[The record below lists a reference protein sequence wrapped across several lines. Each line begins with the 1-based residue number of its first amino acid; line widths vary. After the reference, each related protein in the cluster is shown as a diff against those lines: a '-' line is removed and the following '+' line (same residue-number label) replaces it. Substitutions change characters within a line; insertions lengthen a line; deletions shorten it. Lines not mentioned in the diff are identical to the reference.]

1 MLFTLGVS
9 VFLHGLLP
17 PASLAA
23 TIFDPAIAWKT
34 LVTPHFRINFPQN
47 LEATA
52 KLTAAYAEEAHA
64 LLSPYLQSNPAQRTE
79 VTLLDSE
86 DTTNGFALPLPN
98 NQIFIYLS
106 SPPAD
111 QLMGRY
117 DSWLRDLLIHEYT
130 HVLHMEKTAGLPSL
144 INRVFGRSYFPNLI
158 QPIFLIEGLAVHTET
173 RFSTGGRGRDT
184 AYRMYLRQGALT
196 GNLAGLDKASGYY
209 TIDHP
214 GGEIPYAYG
223 MAFYRLLAE
232 RYGPDTPAKL
242 AQAHAANPYFGL
254 WGLDEELQSLTGK
267 TLQAIWQDLH
277 TDLKQRAYDQRAATL
292 ARGPLTPLHSITKAG
307 MHHRHPRYLPDGT
320 LAWAE
325 WDGHGF
331 AQMMTLKSEPGAR
344 PQRLMGKSPFGSWD
358 VSRDGRWVYHSRAWD
373 ENRFTNYDDLF
384 RYDQQNKKLER
395 LSRRARL
402 DMPAISPDGRWLVA
416 VQNGAGETSL
426 VKMRADGSGLKA
438 LTPARGRAQYSAPTW
453 HPSRHLLAVSA
464 WIDGARDLYL
474 VNPENGRMQALWR
487 DQSVDQDPVW
497 SPDGR
502 FLVFSSDR
510 EGTYNL
516 YAYDVNFQRL
526 FRISNVLGGLIE
538 PAISPDGTRLA
549 AASYG
554 SAGWDIVTLPFAR
567 THWVELPVPGRDP
580 RLRQPEP
587 AVSLKNTNSQPYDPW
602 PSLRPKTWAPF
613 GFLDERGPVWGFQ
626 TFGQDTLMQHFA
638 FGSFGYGLLSG
649 RPFYSLSYSNDVF
662 YPSLSAFATDTT
674 LISTPFHAG
683 TLHQVVQRGQY
694 QGFSATFPGLPSIFL
709 QNQWATGDTFTL
721 TFNAQHISD
730 ITEVAPLELPD
741 NLRPRTGQ
749 TNTVSATYRFA
760 DNYRFAYSISPEGG
774 NLATLGYEKALP
786 ALGSQYNFD
795 RVWVDWRRYTPLP
808 WPHHI
813 LATRLSG
820 GVNLGDQAGGDF
832 FLGGASSATLLSNVD
847 LRTASG
853 VGTRALPLRGYGFAS
868 QRGPAAAAL
877 NAEWRFPL
885 WAIQRG
891 VGPFPFFIRNL
902 HGAVFAEAGQAW
914 EGAFDWR
921 RSLADV
927 GLELRAQTH
936 IQQAP
941 TEVRFGLGQGLVQ
954 PDGLSPWPLIYFDLG
969 SYF

>member
-1 MLFTLGVS
+1 MGLTLS
-9 VFLHGLLP
+9 FLGTWAP
-17 PASLAA
+17 PGPAA
-23 TIFDPAIAWKT
+23 TIFDPEIQWASV
-34 LVTPHFRINFPQN
+34 VTPHFRINFPRG

-52 KLTAAYAEEAHA
+52 QLTAAYAEEAHS
-64 LLSPYLQSNPAQRTE
+64 LLAPYLQSTPSQRTE

-98 NQIFIYLS
+98 NQIFVYLN

-130 HVLHMEKTAGLPSL
+130 HILHMEKTAGLPSL
-144 INRVFGRSYFPNLI
+144 VNKIFGRSYFPNLI

-173 RFSTGGRGRDT
+173 QFSTGGRGRDT
-184 AYRMYLRQGALT
+184 AYRMYLREAALH
-196 GNLAGLDKASGYY
+196 GKLAGIDKASGYY

-242 AQAHAANPYFGL
+242 AQAHASNPYFGL
-254 WGLDEELQSLTGK
+254 WGLDDEVRSLTGK
-267 TLQAIWQDLH
+267 SLKATWDDLH
-277 TDLKQRAYDQRAATL
+277 SDLLERAWSERQEIL
-292 ARGPLTPLHSITKAG
+292 AKGPLTSLRNITQEG
-307 MHHRHPRYLPDGT
+307 MHHRHPRYLPDGS

-325 WDGHGF
+325 WNGHGF
-331 AQMMTLKSEPGAR
+331 SKVVAIPPEGGSQPHR
-344 PQRLMGKSPFGSWD
+344 VMGKSPFGSWD
-358 VSRDGRWVYHSRAWD
+358 VSRDGTWLYHARAWD
-373 ENRFTNYDDLF
+373 ENRFTNFDDLF
-384 RYDQQNKKLER
+384 RYDIKNKKLER
-395 LSRRARL
+395 LSQRSRL
-402 DMPAISPDGRWLVA
+402 NMPAISPDGRWLVA
-416 VQNGAGETSL
+416 VKSGAGESSL
-426 VKMRADGSGLKA
+426 VKMRADGSGLKP
-438 LTPARGRAQYSAPTW
+438 LTPALGRAQYSSPIW
-453 HPSRHLLAVSA
+453 HPTRHFLVVSA

-474 VNPENGRMQALWR
+474 VNPETGGTQALWR
-487 DQSVDQDPVW
+487 DRAVDQDPTW

-502 FLVFSSDR
+502 FLIFSSDR

-516 YAYDVNFQRL
+516 YAYDWKFREL
-526 FRISNVLGGLIE
+526 YRISNVIGGLIE
-538 PAISPDGTRLA
+538 PSVSPDGKTIA
-549 AASYG
+549 AASY
-554 SAGWDIVTLPFAR
+554 STSGWDIVTLPFNR
-567 THWVELPVPGRDP
+567 TQWVSVPTPPSDETLKQPSPATTLRPPPV
-580 RLRQPEP
+580 Q
-587 AVSLKNTNSQPYDPW
+587 SYDPW

-638 FGSFGYGLLSG
+638 FGAFGLGVLSG
-649 RPFYSLSYSNDVF
+649 RPFYSLSYSNEVF
-662 YPSLSAFATDTT
+662 FPSLSVFASDTT

-683 TLHQVVQRGQY
+683 TSYQVVQRGQY

-709 QNQWATGDTFTL
+709 QNQWATGDTLTL
-721 TFNAQHISD
+721 AFDAQNISD
-730 ITEVAPLELPD
+730 ITPVSALLPD
-741 NLRPRTGQ
+741 NIRPPVGQ

-774 NLATLGYEKALP
+774 NLATVGYEKALP
-786 ALGSQYNFD
+786 ALGSQYHFD
-795 RVWVDWRRYTPLP
+795 RVWLDWRRYTALP
-808 WPHHI
+808 WSHHV

-820 GVNLGDQAGGDF
+820 GTNVGDQAGGDF
-832 FLGGASSATLLSNVD
+832 FLGGANSATLLSNVD

-853 VGTRALPLRGYGFAS
+853 VGTRSLPLRGYGFAS
-868 QRGPAAAAL
+868 QRGPSAIAL
-877 NAEWRFPL
+877 NTEWRFPL
-885 WAIQRG
+885 WAIQQG
-891 VGPFPFFIRNL
+891 VGPFPFFVRNL
-902 HGAVFAEAGQAW
+902 HGALFAEAGQAW
-914 EGAFDWR
+914 EGEFDWR

-941 TEVRFGLGQGLVQ
+941 TEVRLGIGQGLVAQ
-954 PDGLSPWPLIYFDLG
+954 NERHPMPLVYFDLG